1 MKLRGLSKIEKAVI
15 QREWDGKEVVDA
27 KEDLRLFISKEDIES
42 ATRKDASCC
51 ALANCCKRS
60 IGSEGVFFYKTIAYV
75 HIPTSNQ
82 VQRFFLS
89 GPAMK
94 LVEAFDK
101 GKAIPAQE
109 VVLRKVPEDK
119 TLDSELQRSRWRA
132 RSRAGKKGDK
142 KHDRTLPGARTK
154 NIKAS
159 RPVANN
165 MVRSGVGKANF
176 TVGSATGKAAK

>member
-1 MKLRGLSKIEKAVI
+1 MKLRGLSKEEKAVI
-15 QREWDGKEVVDA
+15 KREWNGKDVVDSTQ
-27 KEDLRLFISKEDIES
+27 DLRLFISKEDIES

-75 HIPTSNQ
+75 HIPTSNEI
-82 VQRFFLS
+82 QRFFLS
-89 GPAMK
+89 SPAMK

-101 GKAIPAQE
+101 GKVISAQE

-132 RSRAGKKGDK
+132 RSKAGKTGHKE
-142 KHDRTLPGARTK
+142 HDRTLPGARK
-154 NIKAS
+154 RSIEACK
-159 RPVANN
+159 PVANN
-165 MVRSGVGKANF
+165 MVRSGVGRANF